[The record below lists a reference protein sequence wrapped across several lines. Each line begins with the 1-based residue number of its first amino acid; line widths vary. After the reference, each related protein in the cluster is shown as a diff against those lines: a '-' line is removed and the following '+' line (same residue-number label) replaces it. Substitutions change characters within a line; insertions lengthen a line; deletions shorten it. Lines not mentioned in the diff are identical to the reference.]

1 MIIGERL
8 RRSVIQRQDEVFVRT
23 EFARFGS
30 PAQVS
35 RGLDYLIKRGILV
48 KLGKGV
54 YAKAKPSVLS
64 GNAIPVSPV
73 EVLAPIALKK
83 LGVEIKPS
91 RATLNYNRGDSPQ
104 IPAGT
109 VLNTGK
115 RRISRKLGFG
125 SQVIQYENAHS

>member
-1 MIIGERL
+1 MNIGERL
-8 RRSVIQRQDEVFVRT
+8 RRSVIQRQDEVFVRA

-35 RGLDYLIKRGILV
+35 RGLGYLIQKGILI

-54 YAKAKPSVLS
+54 YAKAKPSMLS
-64 GNAIPVSPV
+64 GNAIPVRPV

-83 LGVEIKPS
+83 LGVDIKPS
-91 RATLNYNRGDSPQ
+91 RATQSYNRGETLQ

-125 SQVIQYENAHS
+125 SQVIQYENAHR